1 MSKEETAY
9 PSLTRVGMDDLTRP
23 FYFTHQE
30 QPCPDSTLGAR
41 RRPDPL
47 SRPFRRRAHSLGTS
61 SRTMRPA
68 VFTRYWSNRL
78 GILSVVAILFRK
90 IIKRSV
96 RQRVLWEVR
105 PTHWNLLLTYR

>member
-1 MSKEETAY
+1 
-9 PSLTRVGMDDLTRP
+9 MDDLTWP
-23 FYFTHQE
+23 VYFTHQE

-41 RRPDPL
+41 RPPDPL
-47 SRPFRRRAHSLGTS
+47 ARPSRHRALSLGTS

-68 VFTRYWSNRL
+68 EFTRYWSNRL
-78 GILSVVAILFRK
+78 GILSVVATLFRK

-105 PTHWNLLLTYR
+105 PSHWNLLLTYR